1 MTILFFSRLFYPHVG
16 GVETHALETGKILVK
31 DGHTV
36 IVVTENHSWPA
47 IERVEGI
54 KVYRMPIGK
63 DNWFKKF
70 RSWSWLWKNRKLIKE
85 ADVIHCHDVFF
96 WYLPFR
102 FLFPT
107 KPVYTTFHGHEMKFP
122 PAKKAILVRKMSEK
136 LSWGNICVGK
146 YLQKWYGT
154 KPTLV
159 TDGAIVARK
168 ESHVKKIQGK
178 IKIVFLGRL
187 EPDTGIPTYLQ
198 MLSILKSKHRDFS
211 LEACGDG
218 NLREDVEQY
227 GRVHGFVNNVSHF
240 ITQADFVFASSQ
252 LSIMEALLG
261 KRIVFA
267 AYDNELKKDLLS
279 LAHFGKWIIMSDD
292 PSYLAD
298 QFTVVMKN
306 PSAYNTQIEDAHQWV
321 KTQTWRGL
329 ADLYIQLWKLNSHQ
343 HS

>member
-1 MTILFFSRLFYPHVG
+1 MTILFFTRLFYPHTG
-16 GVETHALETGKILVK
+16 GVETHALEIGKFLVK

-36 IVVTENHSWPA
+36 IVVTENHSWPV
-47 IERVEGI
+47 IDSVEGI
-54 KVYRMPIGK
+54 KVYRMPVGK

-70 RSWSWLWKNRKLIKE
+70 RIWSWLWKHRKLIKK

-122 PAKKAILVRKMSEK
+122 PAKKAIIVRKMSEK

-168 ESHVKKIQGK
+168 ESHVKTIQGK
-178 IKIVFLGRL
+178 IQIVFIGRL
-187 EPDTGIPTYLQ
+187 DPDTGISTYLH
-198 MLSILKSKHRDFS
+198 MLDLLKSKHRDFS
-211 LEACGDG
+211 FEVCGDG
-218 NLREDVEQY
+218 SLREDAEQY
-227 GRVHGFVNNVSHF
+227 GRVHGFVQNVTDF
-240 ITQADFVFASSQ
+240 ISRADIVFASSQ

-292 PSYLAD
+292 PSYLAN

-306 PSAYNTQIEDAHQWV
+306 PTAYNTQIEDAYQWV
-321 KTQTWRGL
+321 KTQTWRSL
-329 ADLYIQLWKLNSHQ
+329 ADLYIQLWQLNSYV
-343 HS
+343 